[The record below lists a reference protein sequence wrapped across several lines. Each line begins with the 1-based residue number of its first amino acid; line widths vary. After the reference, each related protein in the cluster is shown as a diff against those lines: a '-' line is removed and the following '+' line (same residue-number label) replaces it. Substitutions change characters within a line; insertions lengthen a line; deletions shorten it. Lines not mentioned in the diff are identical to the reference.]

1 MDNLNSQCQ
10 IHHRNCTTTFYGV
23 RLNNYFLPSSCSN
36 HKMYFG
42 TLNDIKVFVENI
54 GRSEQACMTKNAFK
68 RYLSGETDATHEVAY
83 IQQKLI
89 ENVELIAEGEVRLD
103 HAAWEFLNVWYQPQY
118 MEIDSAVVKM
128 ALIKYRE
135 QYLRVIKASVRGLRT
150 CADINRLEEE
160 WIALSD
166 GFWGHPGVLT
176 SIKDAETYMVYSN
189 LYMKEK
195 EYATKEEAL
204 AKFYADEVCLDCLC
218 EDVFGNG

>member
-1 MDNLNSQCQ
+1 
-10 IHHRNCTTTFYGV
+10 
-23 RLNNYFLPSSCSN
+23 
-36 HKMYFG
+36 MYFG
-42 TLNDIKVFVENI
+42 TMDDIKTFIETM
-54 GRSEQACMTKNAFK
+54 GSSEQSGMIRNSFE
-68 RYLSGETDATHEVAY
+68 RYLSGDTDATHEVTY
-83 IQQKLI
+83 IQRKLI
-89 ENVELIAEGEVRLD
+89 ENVELIAEGEVKLD
-103 HAAWEFLNVWYQPQY
+103 HAAWEFLNVWYHPQY

-128 ALIKYRE
+128 ALIKYKE

-166 GFWGHPGVLT
+166 GFWGHPGILSST
-176 SIKDAETYMVYSN
+176 KDGETYMVYSN
-189 LYMKEK
+189 LYIKEK

>member
-1 MDNLNSQCQ
+1 MNKKD
-10 IHHRNCTTTFYGV
+10 FYGI
-23 RLNNYFLPSSCSN
+23 RLNNYFSPSFCSN

-42 TLNDIKVFVENI
+42 TMDDIKTFIEI
-54 GRSEQACMTKNAFK
+54 MGSSEQSGMIRNSFE
-68 RYLSGETDATHEVAY
+68 RYLSGDTDATHEVAY

-103 HAAWEFLNVWYQPQY
+103 HAAWEFLNVWYHPQY
-118 MEIDSAVVKM
+118 MEIVSAVVKM
-128 ALIKYRE
+128 ALIKYKE
-135 QYLRVIKASVRGLRT
+135 QYLRVIKASVRGLRA

-160 WIALSD
+160 WIALLD
-166 GFWGHPGVLT
+166 GFWGHPGVL
-176 SIKDAETYMVYSN
+176 SSSQEGDTYIVYSN

-204 AKFYADEVCLDCLC
+204 AKFYTDEVCLDCFC

>member
-1 MDNLNSQCQ
+1 MNKKN
-10 IHHRNCTTTFYGV
+10 FYGI
-23 RLNNYFLPSSCSN
+23 RLNNYFSPSFCSN

-42 TLNDIKVFVENI
+42 TMDDIKTFIEI
-54 GRSEQACMTKNAFK
+54 MGSSEQSGMIRNSFE
-68 RYLSGETDATHEVAY
+68 RYLSGDTNATHEVAY

-89 ENVELIAEGEVRLD
+89 ENVELIAEGEVKLD
-103 HAAWEFLNVWYQPQY
+103 HAAWEFLNVWYYPQY

-128 ALIKYRE
+128 ALIKYEE
-135 QYLRVIKASVRGLRT
+135 QYLRVIKAAVIGLRT

-166 GFWGHPGVLT
+166 GFWGHPGVLRST
-176 SIKDAETYMVYSN
+176 KDGETYMVYSN

>member
-1 MDNLNSQCQ
+1 MNKKDFCG
-10 IHHRNCTTTFYGV
+10 I
-23 RLNNYFLPSSCSN
+23 RLNNYFSPSFCSN

-42 TLNDIKVFVENI
+42 TMDDIKTFIEI
-54 GRSEQACMTKNAFK
+54 MESSEQSGMIRNSFE
-68 RYLSGETDATHEVAY
+68 RYLSGDTDATHEVAY

-89 ENVELIAEGEVRLD
+89 ENVELIAEGEVKLD
-103 HAAWEFLNVWYQPQY
+103 HAAWEFLNVWYYPQY

-128 ALIKYRE
+128 ALIKYKE

-166 GFWGHPGVLT
+166 GFWGHPRILSST
-176 SIKDAETYMVYSN
+176 KDGETHMVYSN

-204 AKFYADEVCLDCLC
+204 AKFHSDEVCLDCLC

>member
-1 MDNLNSQCQ
+1 MDKKV
-10 IHHRNCTTTFYGV
+10 FYGV
-23 RLNNYFLPSSCSN
+23 RLNNYFLPNFCSN

-42 TLNDIKVFVENI
+42 TLNDIKVFTESLGNSDQCHSI
-54 GRSEQACMTKNAFK
+54 RNAFK
-68 RYLSGETDATHEVAY
+68 RYSLGETNVTHEVAY

-89 ENVELIAEGEVRLD
+89 ENVELIAEGEMKIGRT
-103 HAAWEFLNVWYQPQY
+103 AWEFLNVWYYPQY

-128 ALIKYRE
+128 ALIKYKE

-166 GFWGHPGVLT
+166 EFWGHPGVLSST
-176 SIKDAETYMVYSN
+176 KDGETYMVYSN

-204 AKFYADEVCLDCLC
+204 AKFYADEVCLDCFC

>member
-10 IHHRNCTTTFYGV
+10 IHHRNCTATFYGV
-23 RLNNYFLPSSCSN
+23 RLNNYFSPTSCSN
-36 HKMYFG
+36 HKIYFG
-42 TLNDIKVFVENI
+42 TLNDIKVFTETM
-54 GRSEQACMTKNAFK
+54 GRSEQACMIRNAFK

-166 GFWGHPGVLT
+166 GFWGHPGVLNST
-176 SIKDAETYMVYSN
+176 KDGEIYVVCSN

-204 AKFYADEVCLDCLC
+204 AKFHVDEVCLDCLC

>member
-10 IHHRNCTTTFYGV
+10 IRHANGTAMFYGV
-23 RLNNYFLPSSCSN
+23 RLNNYFSPNSSSN
-36 HKMYFG
+36 YKMYFG
-42 TLNDIKVFVENI
+42 TLNDIKVFTETL
-54 GRSEQACMTKNAFK
+54 GRSEQACMTRNAFK

-89 ENVELIAEGEVRLD
+89 ENVELIAEGEVKLEY
-103 HAAWEFLNVWYQPQY
+103 AAWEFLNVWYYPQY

-128 ALIKYRE
+128 ALIKYE
-135 QYLRVIKASVRGLRT
+135 EKYLRVIKASVRGLRT

-176 SIKDAETYMVYSN
+176 SIKNAETYMGYSN
-189 LYMKEK
+189 HYMKEK
-195 EYATKEEAL
+195 EDATKEEAL
-204 AKFYADEVCLDCLC
+204 AKFYADEVCLDSFC

>member
-1 MDNLNSQCQ
+1 MYMNKKD
-10 IHHRNCTTTFYGV
+10 FYGI

-42 TLNDIKVFVENI
+42 TMDDIKTFIEI
-54 GRSEQACMTKNAFK
+54 MGSSEQSGMIRNSFE
-68 RYLSGETDATHEVAY
+68 RYLSGDTNATHEVAY
-83 IQQKLI
+83 VQQKRVVD
-89 ENVELIAEGEVRLD
+89 VELIADGEVKLD
-103 HAAWEFLNVWYQPQY
+103 HIAWEFLNVWYHPQY

-128 ALIKYRE
+128 ALIKYE
-135 QYLRVIKASVRGLRT
+135 EKYLRVIKASVRGLRT

-160 WIALSD
+160 WIELSD
-166 GFWGHPGVLT
+166 GFWGHPGVLSFT
-176 SIKDAETYMVYSN
+176 KDGETYMVYSN

-204 AKFYADEVCLDCLC
+204 VKFHADKVCLDCLC